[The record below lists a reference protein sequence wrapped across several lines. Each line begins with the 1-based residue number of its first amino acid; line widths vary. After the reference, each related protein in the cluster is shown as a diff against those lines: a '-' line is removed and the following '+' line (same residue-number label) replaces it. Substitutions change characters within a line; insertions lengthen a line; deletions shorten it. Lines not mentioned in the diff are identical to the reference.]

1 MQTITRFSFLLL
13 GGAALSAAAD
23 DPPAPP
29 KKPNFSG
36 RWKVDL
42 DRSDFASLPAPRS
55 LVRTIEQ
62 DPLHLTILV
71 ETVGRDG
78 QQATGELRFA
88 LDGEDSVN
96 EVNGSRVEGFARQL
110 GSHVLLHTSRS
121 VEGTRFERLAKPTRL
136 EKPTRLAK
144 PTFSSNNSNP
154 CFEKPHLYFDK
165 SNLSNCAFP

>member
-121 VEGTRFERLAKPTRL
+121 VEGTRFEIDELW
-136 EKPTRLAK
+136 
-144 PTFSSNNSNP
+144 S
-154 CFEKPHLYFDK
+154 
-165 SNLSNCAFP
+165 LSTDGRSLLVEGEVISDLGEEELFVVLNKQEVAEP